1 MPELAEVEFF
11 RKQWHCGL
19 GDRVLRVALHAGK
32 RVFRRAAE
40 EQIRA
45 RLSGARLTHSAAKGK
60 QLLFRFSN
68 HLWLGVHLGMT
79 GKLSTAPPGFA
90 PDKHDH
96 LSLFQATRVLVFTD
110 PRLFGCIR
118 FDVGENEPEWWTRL
132 PPPVDSPEFD
142 VARMS
147 AFLLRHRKLPIKSAL
162 LLQSGFPGVGN
173 WMADEILWRAKIH
186 PLTPS
191 ARLTEAQ
198 RVALWKGVRFVCRCA
213 LRTIGASFGDPPR
226 GWLFHERWNRGG
238 RCPIHRTALDRQAIG
253 GRTTAWCPLCQPLDE
268 PGLKPVKRSRR
279 V

>member
-11 RKQWHCGL
+11 RKQWHRGL
-19 GDRVLRVALHAGK
+19 GNRVLRVALHSGK

-45 RLSGARLTHSAAKGK
+45 YLPGARLTHSAAKGK

-79 GKLSTAPPGFA
+79 GKLSIAPPGFQ
-90 PDKHDH
+90 PGKHDH
-96 LSLFQATRVLVFTD
+96 LALFQKQRTLVFTD

-118 FDVGENEPEWWTRL
+118 FDVSETEPEWWTRL
-132 PPPVDSPEFD
+132 PPPVDSPEFG

-147 AFLLRHRKLPIKSAL
+147 AFLLRHRKLPIKPAL

-173 WMADEILWRAKIH
+173 WMADEILWRAQIH

-191 ARLTEAQ
+191 ARLTEVQ
-198 RVALWKGVRFVCRCA
+198 HRALWRTLRFVCRSA
-213 LRTIGASFGDPPR
+213 MRSIGQSFADPPR
-226 GWLFHERWNRGG
+226 GWLFHERWNGRGQ
-238 RCPIHRTALDRQAIG
+238 CPIHRTALERQAIG
-253 GRTTAWCPLCQPLDE
+253 GRTTAWCPLCQPATE
-268 PGLKPVKRSRR
+268 PGPKPLKRPRR